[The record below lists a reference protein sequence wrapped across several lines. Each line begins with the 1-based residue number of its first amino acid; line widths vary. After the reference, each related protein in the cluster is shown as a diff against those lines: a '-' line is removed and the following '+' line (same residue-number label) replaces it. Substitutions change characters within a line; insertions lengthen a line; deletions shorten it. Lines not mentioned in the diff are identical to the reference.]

1 MIMFNGFG
9 DLIILALLLLWTLPW
24 KGVALWRASKR
35 EEKKWFVALLVLNT
49 LAILEILY
57 IFIFSKRPPR
67 GSSKDSTGRAGGPAK
82 GSTKEK
88 GKPSGPNLPPPTKKE
103 KAKSKLLESITSRGR
118 IANNDVEILLNVS
131 DATATNY
138 LEELE
143 KEGKI
148 KQHGKVG
155 RGVYYTPK

>member
-1 MIMFNGFG
+1 MPKGFEE
-9 DLIILALLLLWTLPW
+9 LIILTLLLLWTLPW
-24 KGVALWRASKR
+24 KGVALWRASHRK
-35 EEKKWFVALLVLNT
+35 EKKWFIALLVLNT
-49 LAILEILY
+49 LAVLEILY
-57 IFIFSKRPPR
+57 IFFFSKRPPK
-67 GSSKDSTGRAGGPAK
+67 GSAEDSTRRAGEPTKGP
-82 GSTKEK
+82 TQER
-88 GKPSGPNLPPPTKKE
+88 GKLPGPDLPPSTKKE

-148 KQHGKVG
+148 KQHGKIG